1 MVSNLGDL
9 YMVSRFRDW
18 LRQSERN
25 ILSAVANYREG
36 IYEETCF
43 ESHQASEKAVKA
55 LLNYLHIERRGH
67 SLLFLASE
75 AQVEVPEEIKQCILY
90 LDKHYIPSRYPD
102 IYDEGAPLDYYTR
115 EDAEKCLSCANKIIE
130 WVKNIVR

>member
-1 MVSNLGDL
+1 MA
-9 YMVSRFRDW
+9 SRYIDW

-25 ILSAVANYREG
+25 LASATANYREG
-36 IYEETCF
+36 IYEEVCF

-55 LLNYLHIERRGH
+55 LLNYLHKERRGY
-67 SLLFLASE
+67 SLLFLISE
-75 AQVEVPEEIKQCILY
+75 VSVEVPEEIKRCVLD

-102 IYDEGAPLDYYTR
+102 TYDEGAPLDYYSR
-115 EDAEKCLSCANKIIE
+115 EDAEKCLDCAKKIIE